1 LLISHPYIK
10 VQRKIT
16 DNAQHLIETEEYLTL
31 FYDSVESGTDYFRLH
46 DILDISFKS
55 ITNNSGFLYL
65 HTTRGVFPFHTKSN
79 PQEFIQTYHKL
90 KRMVSPKSTK

>member
-1 LLISHPYIK
+1 MLISHPYIK
-10 VQRKIT
+10 IQRKIM

-31 FYDSVESGTDYFRLH
+31 YYDSVESESDYFRLC

-55 ITNNSGFLYL
+55 ITTNSGFLYL

-79 PQEFIQTYHKL
+79 PQNFIHTYKNL
-90 KRMVSPKSTK
+90 KEHGLG